1 MTRSPRR
8 RSRAARSEVPDGI
21 GGATAPPVPPVREV
35 AISNQHRRL
44 RIDPRA
50 LLRALATLDQAFRY
64 TRADGPALAPA
75 AKERAR
81 RQSAAAAKAGTSAR
95 SSVPSALP
103 AGELSIVFL
112 TDAALAELHGR
123 FLDDPS
129 TTDVITFEG
138 VPEMGTAGEICVS
151 VDTAARY
158 ACDRN
163 TDFSRELLLYVVH
176 GWLHLAGYDDLRPAK
191 KRRMRAAEARAL
203 ALLDGCF
210 AAPLFRL
217 VAATAS
223 RGY

>member
-1 MTRSPRR
+1 MTTS
-8 RSRAARSEVPDGI
+8 S
-21 GGATAPPVPPVREV
+21 VPPAREV

-44 RIDPRA
+44 RVDRRG

-64 TRADGPALAPA
+64 TTADGPALTPAARKRARLQAVAPA
-75 AKERAR
+75 TAKTGASSRA
-81 RQSAAAAKAGTSAR
+81 SI
-95 SSVPSALP
+95 PPALP
-103 AGELSIVFL
+103 AGELSVVFL

-138 VPEMGTAGEICVS
+138 LAEMGTAGEICVS

-158 ACDRN
+158 ALGQK

-191 KRRMRAAEARAL
+191 KRRMRAAETRAL

-217 VAATAS
+217 VAATGS
-223 RGY
+223 RA

>member
-1 MTRSPRR
+1 MLDGAPGMTTS
-8 RSRAARSEVPDGI
+8 
-21 GGATAPPVPPVREV
+21 PVPPAREV

-44 RIDPRA
+44 RVDQRG

-64 TRADGPALAPA
+64 TTADWPALTPA
-75 AKERAR
+75 AEKRAR
-81 RQSAAAAKAGTSAR
+81 LQAAAIAKTGAAAR
-95 SSVPSALP
+95 SSIPTALP
-103 AGELSIVFL
+103 AGELSLVFL

-138 VPEMGTAGEICVS
+138 LAEMGPAGEICVS

-158 ACDRN
+158 ALGQK

-203 ALLDGCF
+203 ALLDGCLT
-210 AAPLFRL
+210 APLFRL
-217 VAATAS
+217 VEAT
-223 RGY
+223 GL